1 MSDTDGQYPAI
12 IRAMNLNG
20 IQTFSVLDP
29 YAHPR
34 PKGNTF
40 IWLFLTDIFYSLQNN
55 FKIITLI
62 RTIRFCNLCSKTA
75 ELVIF
80 LFLFN

>member
-1 MSDTDGQYPAI
+1 MMSDTDGQYPAI

-34 PKGNTF
+34 PKGNKFMFYFF
-40 IWLFLTDIFYSLQNN
+40 IID
-55 FKIITLI
+55 FKIIL
-62 RTIRFCNLCSKTA
+62 NL
-75 ELVIF
+75 LY
-80 LFLFN
+80 

>member
-1 MSDTDGQYPAI
+1 MMSDTDGQYPAI

-34 PKGNTF
+34 PKGSTF
-40 IWLFLTDIFYSLQNN
+40 NCLTLLLKLS
-55 FKIITLI
+55 
-62 RTIRFCNLCSKTA
+62 SK
-75 ELVIF
+75 
-80 LFLFN
+80 